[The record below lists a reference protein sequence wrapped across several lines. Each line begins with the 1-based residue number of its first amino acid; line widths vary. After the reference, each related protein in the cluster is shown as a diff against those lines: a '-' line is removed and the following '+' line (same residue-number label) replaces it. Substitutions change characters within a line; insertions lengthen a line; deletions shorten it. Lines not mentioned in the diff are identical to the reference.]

1 MWIDFM
7 RNRTSAV
14 TAGLIVLMGLALYT
28 VCRKPGPPP
37 SVSQTA
43 SPSAT
48 GAKRPAAAP
57 NTPLIDEKTANAIA
71 DLVARWDQLQSF
83 SAAVATDFPQE
94 AAGKPGFT
102 KGKGTYECA
111 KRGDKLL
118 IRFGLVNNLWI
129 ETGEAQRIHTG
140 ERLVFVYDGEFLY
153 YQLQQPKTLKTTTKS
168 VYEPDRILQFGGR
181 ELFRSLSETSS
192 LKLAGEQMVD
202 DRAAYVIEA
211 APTTGD
217 GSAVHYFD
225 KQTGARLKMIERD
238 KDGKD
243 TLTLTLSDLKADPE
257 FSEDYFTYKLPE
269 GFELIDKTHDE
280 P

>member
-1 MWIDFM
+1 MWIGFM

-14 TAGLIVLMGLALYT
+14 TIGLLVLMGLALYT

-43 SPSAT
+43 SP
-48 GAKRPAAAP
+48 PAPKTAVV
-57 NTPLIDEKTANAIA
+57 DEKAANAIA

-83 SAAVATDFPQE
+83 SAAVAMDLPQG
-94 AAGKPGFT
+94 AGKPGLT
-102 KGKGTYECA
+102 KGKGTYEWA
-111 KRGDKLL
+111 KRGGKLL
-118 IRFGLVNNLWI
+118 IRFRLLNNVWV
-129 ETGEAQRIHTG
+129 ETGEAQRVHTG
-140 ERLVFVYDGEFLY
+140 ELLVFVYDGEFLY
-153 YQLQQPKTLKTTTKS
+153 YQLQQPQLKKATKS
-168 VYEPDRILQFGGR
+168 VYEPDRVLPFGGR
-181 ELFRSLSETSS
+181 ELFRSLSETNS
-192 LKLAGEQMVD
+192 LKLAGEQIVD

-211 APTTGD
+211 TPTTGD

-243 TLTLTLSDLKADPE
+243 TLTLTLSDLKANPE
-257 FSEDYFTYKLPE
+257 FSEDYFTYTPPE
-269 GFELIDKTHDE
+269 GYELIDKTHDE

>member
-43 SPSAT
+43 SPPAT
-48 GAKRPAAAP
+48 GAERPAAAP
-57 NTPLIDEKTANAIA
+57 KTPAIDEKAANAIA

-83 SAAVATDFPQE
+83 SAAVATELSQG
-94 AAGKPGFT
+94 AGKPGMT

-111 KRGDKLL
+111 RRGDKLL
-118 IRFGLVNNLWI
+118 VRFGLVNNVWV
-129 ETGEAQRIHTG
+129 ETGDAKRIHTG
-140 ERLVFVYDGEFLY
+140 EILLFVYDGEFLY
-153 YQLQQPKTLKTTTKS
+153 SQLQQPQFKKTTKS
-168 VYEPDRILQFGGR
+168 VYEPDRVLQFGGR
-181 ELFRSLSETSS
+181 ELFRGLSETNA
-192 LKLAGEQMVD
+192 LKLAGEQIVD
-202 DRAAYVIEA
+202 ERAAYVIEA
-211 APTTGD
+211 TPTTGD

-243 TLTLTLSDLKADPE
+243 TLTLTLSDLKANPE
-257 FSEDYFTYKLPE
+257 LSEDYFIYKLPE

>member
-43 SPSAT
+43 SPPAT
-48 GAKRPAAAP
+48 GAERPAAAP
-57 NTPLIDEKTANAIA
+57 KTPAIDEKAANAIA

-83 SAAVATDFPQE
+83 SAAVATELPQE
-94 AAGKPGFT
+94 AARKPGVT

-129 ETGEAQRIHTG
+129 TTGDAKSIHTG
-140 ERLVFVYDGEFLY
+140 EILLFVYDGEFLY
-153 YQLQQPKTLKTTTKS
+153 SQLQQPQLKKTTKS
-168 VYEPDRILQFGGR
+168 VYEPDRVLQFGGR
-181 ELFRSLSETSS
+181 ELFRSLSETNG

-211 APTTGD
+211 TPTTGD

-225 KQTGARLKMIERD
+225 KQTGARLKMIVRD

-243 TLTLTLSDLKADPE
+243 TLILTLSDLKADPE
-257 FSEDYFTYKLPE
+257 LSEDYFTYKLPE

>member
-14 TAGLIVLMGLALYT
+14 TIGLLVLMGLAIYT
-28 VCRKPGPPP
+28 VCRKAGPPP

-48 GAKRPAAAP
+48 GTKRPAAAP
-57 NTPLIDEKTANAIA
+57 KTPSIDEKTANAIA

-83 SAAVATDFPQE
+83 SAAVATELSQG
-94 AAGKPGFT
+94 AGKPGLT
-102 KGKGTYECA
+102 KGKGAYECA
-111 KRGDKLL
+111 KRGEKLL
-118 IRFGLVNNLWI
+118 IRFRLVNNVWVK
-129 ETGEAQRIHTG
+129 TGEAKRVHTG

-153 YQLQQPKTLKTTTKS
+153 YQLEQPQLNKATKS

-211 APTTGD
+211 TPTTGD

-238 KDGKD
+238 KDGQE
-243 TLTLTLSDLKADPE
+243 TLTLTLSDLKANPE
-257 FSEDYFTYKLPE
+257 FSEDYFIYKLPE

>member
-14 TAGLIVLMGLALYT
+14 TASLIVLMGLALYT

-43 SPSAT
+43 SPRAI
-48 GAKRPAAAP
+48 GVKRPTAAP
-57 NTPLIDEKTANAIA
+57 KTPAIDEKAANAIA
-71 DLVARWDQLQSF
+71 DLVTRWDQLQSF
-83 SAAVATDFPQE
+83 SAAVATELSQG
-94 AAGKPGFT
+94 AGKPGMT

-118 IRFGLVNNLWI
+118 IRFRLVNNVWV
-129 ETGEAQRIHTG
+129 ETGEAKRVHTG

-153 YQLQQPKTLKTTTKS
+153 YQLQQPQLNKTTKS

-181 ELFRSLSETSS
+181 ELFHSLSETSS
-192 LKLAGEQMVD
+192 LKLAGEQIID

-211 APTTGD
+211 TPTTGD

-238 KDGKD
+238 KDGKN
-243 TLTLTLSDLKADPE
+243 TLTLTLSDLKANPE

-269 GFELIDKTHDE
+269 GYELIDKTHDE

>member
-43 SPSAT
+43 SPPAT

-57 NTPLIDEKTANAIA
+57 KTPAIDEKAANAIA

-83 SAAVATDFPQE
+83 SAAVATELSQG
-94 AAGKPGFT
+94 AGKPGMT

-111 KRGDKLL
+111 RRGDKLL
-118 IRFGLVNNLWI
+118 VRFGLVNNVWV
-129 ETGEAQRIHTG
+129 ETGDAQRIHTG
-140 ERLVFVYDGEFLY
+140 EILLFVYDGEFLY
-153 YQLQQPKTLKTTTKS
+153 SQLQQPQLKKTTKS
-168 VYEPDRILQFGGR
+168 VYEPDRVLQVGGR
-181 ELFRSLSETSS
+181 ELFRSLPETNG

-243 TLTLTLSDLKADPE
+243 TLTLTLSDLKANPE
-257 FSEDYFTYKLPE
+257 LSEDYFTYKLPE

>member
-1 MWIDFM
+1 MS
-7 RNRTSAV
+7 NRTSAV
-14 TAGLIVLMGLALYT
+14 TIGLIVLMGLALYT

-43 SPSAT
+43 SPPAT

-57 NTPLIDEKTANAIA
+57 NAPAIDEKAANAIA

-83 SAAVATDFPQE
+83 SAAVATDLPQG
-94 AAGKPGFT
+94 AGKPGLT

-118 IRFGLVNNLWI
+118 IRFGLVNNVWV
-129 ETGEAQRIHTG
+129 ETGDAKRVHTG
-140 ERLVFVYDGEFLY
+140 EILVFVYDGEFLY
-153 YQLQQPKTLKTTTKS
+153 SQLQQPKLKKTTKS
-168 VYEPDRILQFGGR
+168 VYEPDRVLQVGGR
-181 ELFRSLSETSS
+181 ELFRSLSETNS

-202 DRAAYVIEA
+202 DRAVYVIEA
-211 APTTGD
+211 TSTTGD

-225 KQTGARLKMIERD
+225 KQTGAQLKRIERD

-243 TLTLTLSDLKADPE
+243 TLTLTLSDLKANPE

>member
-1 MWIDFM
+1 M
-7 RNRTSAV
+7 RNRTPAV
-14 TAGLIVLMGLALYT
+14 AVVLIVLMGLATYT
-28 VCRKPGPPP
+28 VCRKAGPPP
-37 SVSQTA
+37 VSQTA
-43 SPSAT
+43 SPPAT
-48 GAKRPAAAP
+48 GAKSPPAAPDAP
-57 NTPLIDEKTANAIA
+57 VMDEKAANVIA

-83 SAAVATDFPQE
+83 SAAVATELSQG
-94 AAGKPGFT
+94 AGRPGLT
-102 KGKGTYECA
+102 KGKGMYECA

-118 IRFGLVNNLWI
+118 IRFRLLNNVWV
-129 ETGEAQRIHTG
+129 ETSEIQRVHTG

-153 YQLQQPKTLKTTTKS
+153 YQLQQPQLNKATKS

-192 LKLAGEQMVD
+192 LRLAGEQMVD

-211 APTTGD
+211 TPTTGD

-238 KDGKD
+238 KTGQE
-243 TLTLTLSDLKADPE
+243 TLTLTLSDLKVNPE

-269 GFELIDKTHDE
+269 GYELIDKTHDE

>member
-14 TAGLIVLMGLALYT
+14 TAGLIVLMGLAIYT

-43 SPSAT
+43 SPPAT
-48 GAKRPAAAP
+48 GAERPAAAP
-57 NTPLIDEKTANAIA
+57 KTPAIDEKAANAIA

-83 SAAVATDFPQE
+83 SAAVATDLPQE
-94 AAGKPGFT
+94 AARKPGLT

-111 KRGDKLL
+111 RRGDKLL

-129 ETGEAQRIHTG
+129 TTGDAQSIHTG
-140 ERLVFVYDGEFLY
+140 EILLFVYDGEFLY
-153 YQLQQPKTLKTTTKS
+153 SQLQQPQLKKTTKS
-168 VYEPDRILQFGGR
+168 VYEPDRVLQFGGR
-181 ELFRSLSETSS
+181 ELFRSLSETNG

-211 APTTGD
+211 TPTTGD

-225 KQTGARLKMIERD
+225 KQTGARLKMIVRD

-243 TLTLTLSDLKADPE
+243 TLTLTLSDLKANPE
-257 FSEDYFTYKLPE
+257 LSEDYFTYKLPE